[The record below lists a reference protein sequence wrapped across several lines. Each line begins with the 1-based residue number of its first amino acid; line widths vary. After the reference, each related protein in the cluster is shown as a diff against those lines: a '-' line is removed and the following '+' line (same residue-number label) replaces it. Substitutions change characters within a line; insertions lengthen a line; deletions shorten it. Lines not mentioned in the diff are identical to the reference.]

1 MFSFSKAKYPRLVQ
15 IAINTILQPT
25 YSEELPIHAR
35 REEIIRAIKD
45 NQIVVIAGETG
56 SGKTTQIPKF
66 LIDAGYGQ
74 NGLIGCT
81 QPRRVAALSVAQ
93 RIAEELG
100 VSYGN
105 EVGAKIRFTD
115 QTRKDTT
122 IKVMTDGIL
131 LNEIQDDPMLRAYD
145 AIIIDEAHERS
156 LNIDFILGCLRQLAH
171 QRKDLKIV
179 ITSATIDTA
188 SFSKAFDGAPI
199 IEVSGRMY
207 PVDTIYR
214 PIEEILEDA
223 GDLTFIEAAAEQV
236 SEIINHNREGD
247 ILVFLSGE
255 RDIHELRRKLEDTHA
270 RSCDILPL
278 YGRMANAD
286 QQRIFHP
293 QGRRR
298 VILST
303 NIAETSLTVPGIR
316 YVVDTGLARIS
327 RYSATSRTQR
337 LPIEPIAQSSADQR
351 KGRCGRV
358 SNGVCYRLYSE
369 QDFLGRPRFT
379 TPEIHRSNL
388 ASVILRMLAFRLGDI
403 RTFPFI
409 DPPSD
414 TAIRG
419 GYRLLEELDAVY
431 SDSRSDNEDD
441 YRLTKLGRKLA
452 RLPVDPTVA
461 RMLLQA
467 QRENAVEDVLVIAS
481 GLSIQDPRERP
492 AELAK
497 EADEMQK
504 RFVHKES
511 DFLTL
516 LNIWNAYHDEM
527 DRLSQGQLRKFCKKH
542 FVSYQRMREWRD
554 VHHQLERVLKNL
566 KMLPSSQ
573 SNAPGGLGRKTG
585 DAEPKS
591 PASAPRSNERGHK
604 AKQAT
609 SNKQHSQLPTPHSSL
624 GSEAATYAAIHRS
637 ILTGL
642 LSNIA
647 VKEEEHNY
655 RGPRNRKALLFPGSG
670 LFDHETA
677 KKQRK
682 ASYAKK
688 SKPKPAKTTAPA
700 WIVCGEWMETSR
712 LFARTAAKVNVQW
725 IEDMAGDLLKLKHSE
740 PFWSTKSAAALC
752 KQRKV
757 LFGLEIGRSNVSLSR
772 IAPDES
778 TDIFVRN
785 GLIETGIRER
795 PDFLKHNTEIAEKA
809 ESELARRRLGS
820 GFAVED
826 RLFDFYRQRLNAVG
840 SYAELRS
847 FAKREHGG
855 RLDFLKATIDDLLP
869 ETEQDDTLEAFPKSL
884 VIGGSELP
892 LNYRH
897 EPGGD
902 DDGVTLCVPITQLGA
917 IQQGTLD
924 WAVPGH
930 IEEKIE
936 SLLRGLPKQIRIS
949 LHPLKERAAEL
960 RTKLKPSERPLREQ
974 LADTLREQY
983 QIQTYKDDWSKTEIP
998 DYLQPR
1004 IQIENTKGDIL
1015 ADGRDLDTLR
1025 ATLEST
1031 AKEVSSGSGLD
1042 AIPAWQQAT
1051 AQYER
1056 ENLSSWNFGDLPLEI
1071 DLSGDSGLPLK
1082 AYPALVKE
1090 GERVHLR
1097 LLPVAD
1103 AALEATRHGWPA
1115 LATTVMGRD
1124 IAWLR
1129 NDLKDLKQLGALLL
1143 PLGSFDAIKASAWG
1157 HLQRHLFRCGE
1168 CLPLKESR
1176 FKKVLARADEDRRGI
1191 VTKLADRLRALLE
1204 ARQAI
1209 SLLLEQKKTS
1219 KAIVY
1224 PGMRAQLESLAP
1236 ADVLEQYSFAELPHL
1251 TRFLKAMHLRA
1262 ERAKDSIQ
1270 RDMEKS
1276 KRVTPYEARS
1286 TTLSKL
1292 AKTPAQQN
1300 EFKAYRILLEEFK
1313 VSVYAQELGTAQKVS
1328 EKRLDHLADE
1338 IERKLK

>member
-1 MFSFSKAKYPRLVQ
+1 MPS
-15 IAINTILQPT
+15 ILQT
-25 YSEELPIHAR
+25 SYSEDLPIHAR
-35 REEIIRAIKD
+35 REEIIRAIQQ

-66 LIDAGYGQ
+66 LLDAGYGK

-100 VSYGN
+100 VTYGN

-115 QTRKDTT
+115 QTRHDTA

-156 LNIDFILGCLRQLAH
+156 LNIDFILGCLRQLTDL
-171 QRKDLKIV
+171 RKDLRIV
-179 ITSATIDTA
+179 ITSATIDTE

-199 IEVSGRMY
+199 IEVSGRMF
-207 PVDTIYR
+207 PVDTYYR
-214 PIEEILEDA
+214 PIEEMLEDA
-223 GDLTFIEAAAEQV
+223 GDLTFIEAAAELIN
-236 SEIINHNREGD
+236 EIINHNNEGD
-247 ILVFLSGE
+247 ILVFLPGE
-255 RDIHELRRKLEDTHA
+255 RDINELRRKLEDSRA
-270 RSCDILPL
+270 RGCDILPL

-298 VILST
+298 IILST

-327 RYSATSRTQR
+327 RYSATSRTLR

-369 QDFLGRPRFT
+369 QDFLGRPRYT

-388 ASVILRMLAFRLGDI
+388 ASVILRMLAFQLGDI

-431 SDSRSDNEDD
+431 SDSRSENEDD

-467 QRENAVEDVLVIAS
+467 QREGVIEDVLVIAS

-511 DFLTL
+511 DFLSL

-554 VHHQLERVLKNL
+554 VHHQLERVLKSL
-566 KMLPSSQ
+566 KMMPSGKD
-573 SNAPGGLGRKTG
+573 NAPRGLGRKTG
-585 DAEPKS
+585 GSEPSTQAAK
-591 PASAPRSNERGHK
+591 ANAPRSNERGHK
-604 AKQAT
+604 PKQHPTSKQQAT
-609 SNKQHSQLPTPHSSL
+609 SNTPHSTPVIPHSSL

-670 LFDHETA
+670 LFDHATA

-682 ASYAKK
+682 ASYAKT

-712 LFARTAAKVNVQW
+712 LFARTAAKVQVQW
-725 IEDMAGDLLKLKHSE
+725 IEDVAGDLLKLKHSE

-752 KQRKV
+752 KQRKM
-757 LFGLEIGRSNVSLSR
+757 LFGLEISQSNISLSR
-772 IAPDES
+772 IDPDQS
-778 TDIFVRN
+778 TEIFVRN
-785 GLIETGIRER
+785 GLIEQGIRER
-795 PDFLKHNTEIAEKA
+795 PDFLQHNDEVSARA

-826 RLFDFYRQRLNAVG
+826 RLYDFYRQSLTAVG

-847 FAKREHGG
+847 FAKREHQG
-855 RLDFLKATIDDLLP
+855 RLDFLKASIDDLLP
-869 ETEQDDTLEAFPKSL
+869 EEEQTDTTEAFPKSL
-884 VIGGSELP
+884 AIGGSELP
-892 LNYRH
+892 LRYRH

-902 DDGVTLCVPITQLGA
+902 SDGVTLHVPLTQIGA

-930 IEEKIE
+930 LEEKIE
-936 SLLRGLPKQIRIS
+936 SLLRGLPKQIRIQ

-960 RTKLKPSERPLREQ
+960 RKQLKPSERSLREQ
-974 LADTLREQY
+974 LAEQLKEQY
-983 QIQTYKDDWSKTEIP
+983 GIQTFKDNWSKTEIP
-998 DYLQPR
+998 SYLQPR
-1004 IQIENTKGDIL
+1004 IQIENTKGDVL
-1015 ADGRDLDTLR
+1015 ADGRDLDALR
-1025 ATLEST
+1025 ASLETTS
-1031 AKEVSSGSGLD
+1031 KEVSRGNGLD
-1042 AIPAWQQAT
+1042 AIPAWQAAT
-1051 AQYER
+1051 AHYER
-1056 ENLSSWNFGDLPLEI
+1056 ENLSSWSFGDLPAEI

-1082 AYPALVKE
+1082 AFPALVLE
-1090 GERVHLR
+1090 GEQVHLR
-1097 LLPVAD
+1097 LLAD
-1103 AALEATRHGWPA
+1103 ASAARLATQTGWPA
-1115 LATTVMGRD
+1115 LGTIVMGRD

-1129 NDLKDLKQLGALLL
+1129 NDLKDLKQIGALLL
-1143 PLGSFDAIKASAWG
+1143 PLGDFDTVKASAW
-1157 HLQRHLFRCGE
+1157 HHIQNHLFRTGE
-1168 CLPLKESR
+1168 YLPLKESR
-1176 FKKVLARADEDRRGI
+1176 FKKVLARADEERRGI
-1191 VTKLADRLRALLE
+1191 VPKLKEQLCALLE
-1204 ARQAI
+1204 ARQDI
-1209 SLLLEQKKTS
+1209 CLLLEQKKTS
-1219 KAIVY
+1219 KALVY
-1224 PGMRAQLESLAP
+1224 PGMRAQMERLAP
-1236 ADVLEQYSFAELPHL
+1236 SNILEHYSFTELPHL
-1251 TRFLKAMHLRA
+1251 TRFLKAMRLRA
-1262 ERAKDSIQ
+1262 ERAKDSLQ
-1270 RDMEKS
+1270 RDIEKS
-1276 KRVTPYEARS
+1276 KRVAPYETRS
-1286 TTLSKL
+1286 AALIKL
-1292 AKTPAQQN
+1292 AKAPAQQSAV
-1300 EFKAYRILLEEFK
+1300 KAYHMLLEEFK
-1313 VSVYAQELGTAQKVS
+1313 VSVYAQELRTSQKVS
-1328 EKRLDHLADE
+1328 EKRLDKLADE
-1338 IERKLK
+1338 LERTLK

>member
-1 MFSFSKAKYPRLVQ
+1 L
-15 IAINTILQPT
+15 L
-25 YSEELPIHAR
+25 
-35 REEIIRAIKD
+35 
-45 NQIVVIAGETG
+45 
-56 SGKTTQIPKF
+56 
-66 LIDAGYGQ
+66 
-74 NGLIGCT
+74 GCT

-100 VSYGN
+100 VTYGN

-115 QTRKDTT
+115 QTRHDTV

-131 LNEIQDDPMLRAYD
+131 LNEIQDDPQLSAYE
-145 AIIIDEAHERS
+145 AIVIDEAHERS
-156 LNIDFILGCLRQLAH
+156 LNIDFILGFLRNLTAR
-171 QRKDLKIV
+171 RKDLKII
-179 ITSATIDTA
+179 ITSATIDTEV
-188 SFSKAFDGAPI
+188 FSKAFDGAPI

-207 PVDTIYR
+207 PVDTIYC
-214 PIEEILEDA
+214 PIEEILEDS
-223 GDLTFIEAAAEQV
+223 GDLTFIDAAAEV
-236 SEIINHNREGD
+236 ITSIVDGNREGD
-247 ILVFLSGE
+247 LLVFLPGE
-255 RDIHELRRKLEDTHA
+255 RDINELRRKLEDTRA

-278 YGRMANAD
+278 YGRLANAD

-293 QGRRR
+293 AGRRR
-298 VILST
+298 IILST

-316 YVVDTGLARIS
+316 YVIDTGLARVS

-369 QDFLGRPRFT
+369 QDFLSRPRFT

-419 GYRLLEELDAVY
+419 GYRLLDELGAVY

-441 YRLTKLGRKLA
+441 YRLTRLGRKLA
-452 RLPVDPTVA
+452 QLPVDPTVA
-461 RMLLQA
+461 RMLLHA
-467 QRENAVEDVLVIAS
+467 KEEDVVEDVLVIAS

-492 AELAK
+492 AELMK

-511 DFLTL
+511 DFLTI
-516 LNIWNAYHDEM
+516 LNIWNAYHLEM
-527 DRLSQGQLRKFCKKH
+527 DRLTQGQLRKFCKQH

-554 VHHQLERVLKNL
+554 IHHQLERILKNL
-566 KMLPSSQ
+566 KLLPTGRSDLRDKAK
-573 SNAPGGLGRKTG
+573 APGTV
-585 DAEPKS
+585 
-591 PASAPRSNERGHK
+591 ERDQK
-604 AKQAT
+604 AKLPAT
-609 SNKQHSQLPTPHSSL
+609 NNDLH
-624 GSEAATYAAIHRS
+624 YAAIHRS

-670 LFDHETA
+670 LFDHATA

-682 ASYAKK
+682 AAYAKT
-688 SKPKPAKTTAPA
+688 SKPKPAKTTAPD

-712 LFARTAAKVNVQW
+712 LFARTAAKVEVKW
-725 IEDMAGDLLKLKHSE
+725 IEELAGDLLQIKHSE

-757 LFGLEIGRSNVSLSR
+757 LFGLELGRANVSLSP
-772 IAPDES
+772 IDPDES

-785 GLIETGIRER
+785 GLIEVGIKER
-795 PDFLKHNTEIAEKA
+795 PDFLQHNADVCERA

-820 GFAVED
+820 GFAIED
-826 RLFDFYRQRLNAVG
+826 RLFDFYRQRLRAVG

-855 RLDFLKATIDDLLP
+855 RLDFLNASLDDLLP
-869 ETEQDDTLEAFPKSL
+869 ETEQHDTTEAFPKSL
-884 VIGGSELP
+884 TLGGSALP
-892 LNYRH
+892 LQYRH
-897 EPGGD
+897 DPGGET
-902 DDGVTLCVPITQLGA
+902 DGVTLCVPITQIGA

-930 IEEKIE
+930 LEEKIE
-936 SLLRGLPKQIRIS
+936 SLLRGLPKQIRIR
-949 LHPLKERAAEL
+949 LHPLKERAADL
-960 RTKLKPSERPLREQ
+960 RKILKPSERSLREQ
-974 LADTLREQY
+974 LADTLRTEFA
-983 QIQTYKDDWSKTEIP
+983 INTFKDDWDKTEIP
-998 DYLQPR
+998 NYLKPR
-1004 IQIENTKGDIL
+1004 IQIENTKGEIL
-1015 ADGRDLDTLR
+1015 AAGRELAALR
-1025 ATLEST
+1025 EALEVT
-1031 AKEVSSGSGLD
+1031 AKETAAGNGLD

-1051 AQYER
+1051 ARYER
-1056 ENLSSWNFGDLPLEI
+1056 ENLTAWSFGDMPDFI
-1071 DLSGDSGLPLK
+1071 DLAGVSGLPLK
-1082 AYPALVKE
+1082 AFPALVCE
-1090 GERVHLR
+1090 GDKVHLR
-1097 LLPVAD
+1097 LLPDQATALAAITKGW
-1103 AALEATRHGWPA
+1103 AALGEI
-1115 LATTVMGRD
+1115 VMGRD

-1129 NDLKDLKQLGALLL
+1129 RDLKDLKQLGALLY
-1143 PLGSFDAIKASAWG
+1143 PLGDFETIKTDAWK
-1157 HLQRHLFRCGE
+1157 HLQRHLFRSGE
-1168 CLPLKESR
+1168 PLQLKEAH
-1176 FKKVLARADEDRRGI
+1176 FKKVLARADQERCGI
-1191 VTKLADRLRALLE
+1191 IPQLVDQLRDLLE
-1204 ARQAI
+1204 VRHQI

-1236 ADVLEQYSFAELPHL
+1236 ANILDQSAFNELPHI
-1251 TRFLKAMHLRA
+1251 TRFLKAMRIRA
-1262 ERAKDSIQ
+1262 ERAKESTQ
-1270 RDMEKS
+1270 RDIEKS
-1276 KRVTPYEARS
+1276 KRTAPYETRL
-1286 TTLSKL
+1286 TTLTKL
-1292 AKTPAQQN
+1292 AKSPAQQAEVRN
-1300 EFKAYRILLEEFK
+1300 YRMLLEEFK
-1313 VSVYAQELGTAQKVS
+1313 VSVYAQALGTAQKVS
-1328 EKRLDHLADE
+1328 EKRLDTLADD

>member
-1 MFSFSKAKYPRLVQ
+1 MPS
-15 IAINTILQPT
+15 ILQT
-25 YSEELPIHAR
+25 SYSEDLPIHAR
-35 REEIIRAIKD
+35 REEIIRAIQQ

-66 LIDAGYGQ
+66 LLDAGYGQ

-100 VSYGN
+100 VTYGN

-115 QTRKDTT
+115 QTRHDTA

-156 LNIDFILGCLRQLAH
+156 LNIDFILGCLRQLTDL
-171 QRKDLKIV
+171 RKDLRIV
-179 ITSATIDTA
+179 ITSATIDTE

-199 IEVSGRMY
+199 IEVSGRMF
-207 PVDTIYR
+207 PVDTYYR
-214 PIEEILEDA
+214 PIEEMLEDA
-223 GDLTFIEAAAEQV
+223 GDLTFIEAAAELIN
-236 SEIINHNREGD
+236 EIINHNNQGD
-247 ILVFLSGE
+247 ILVFLPGE
-255 RDIHELRRKLEDTHA
+255 RDINELRRKLEDSRA
-270 RSCDILPL
+270 RGCDILPL

-298 VILST
+298 IILST

-327 RYSATSRTQR
+327 RYSATSRTLR

-369 QDFLGRPRFT
+369 QDFLGRPRYT

-388 ASVILRMLAFRLGDI
+388 ASVILRMLAFQLGDI

-431 SDSRSDNEDD
+431 SDSRSENEDD

-467 QRENAVEDVLVIAS
+467 QREGVIEDVLVIAS

-554 VHHQLERVLKNL
+554 VHHQLERVLKSL
-566 KMLPSSQ
+566 KMMPSGKSTTPR
-573 SNAPGGLGRKTG
+573 AVGRQTG
-585 DAEPKS
+585 VAEPS
-591 PASAPRSNERGHK
+591 TQSARANAPRSDERGHK
-604 AKQAT
+604 PKQHPTSKQQAT
-609 SNKQHSQLPTPHSSL
+609 SNTPHSTAVTPHSSL

-670 LFDHETA
+670 LFDHATA

-682 ASYAKK
+682 ASYAKT

-712 LFARTAAKVNVQW
+712 LFARTAAKVQVQW
-725 IEDMAGDLLKLKHSE
+725 IEDVAGDLLKLKHSE

-752 KQRKV
+752 KQRKM
-757 LFGLEIGRSNVSLSR
+757 LFGLEIGQSNISLTR
-772 IAPDES
+772 IDPDQS
-778 TDIFVRN
+778 TEIFVRN
-785 GLIETGIRER
+785 GLIEQGIRER
-795 PDFLKHNTEIAEKA
+795 PDFLQHNDEVSARA

-826 RLFDFYRQRLNAVG
+826 RLYDFYRQSLTAVG

-847 FAKREHGG
+847 FAKREHQG
-855 RLDFLKATIDDLLP
+855 RLDFLKASIDDLLP
-869 ETEQDDTLEAFPKSL
+869 EEEQTDTTEAFPKSL
-884 VIGGSELP
+884 AIGGSELP
-892 LNYRH
+892 LRYRH

-902 DDGVTLCVPITQLGA
+902 SDGVTLHVPLTQIGA

-930 IEEKIE
+930 LEEKIE
-936 SLLRGLPKQIRIS
+936 SLLRGLPKQIRIQ

-960 RTKLKPSERPLREQ
+960 RKQLKPSERSLREQ
-974 LADTLREQY
+974 LAEQLKEQY
-983 QIQTYKDDWSKTEIP
+983 GIQTFKDNWSKTEIP
-998 DYLQPR
+998 SYLQPR
-1004 IQIENTKGDIL
+1004 IQIENTKGDVL
-1015 ADGRDLDTLR
+1015 ADGRDLDALR
-1025 ATLEST
+1025 ASLETTS
-1031 AKEVSSGSGLD
+1031 KEVSRGNGLD
-1042 AIPAWQQAT
+1042 AIPAWQAAT
-1051 AQYER
+1051 AHYER
-1056 ENLSSWNFGDLPLEI
+1056 ENLSSWSFGDLPAEI

-1082 AYPALVKE
+1082 AFPALVLE
-1090 GERVHLR
+1090 GEQVHLR
-1097 LLPVAD
+1097 LLAD
-1103 AALEATRHGWPA
+1103 ASVARLATQTGWPA
-1115 LATTVMGRD
+1115 LGTIVMGRD

-1129 NDLKDLKQLGALLL
+1129 NDLKDLKQIGALLL
-1143 PLGSFDAIKASAWG
+1143 PLGDFDTVKASAW
-1157 HLQRHLFRCGE
+1157 HHIQNHLFRTGE
-1168 CLPLKESR
+1168 YLPLKESR
-1176 FKKVLARADEDRRGI
+1176 FKKVLARADEERRGI
-1191 VTKLADRLRALLE
+1191 VPKLKEQLCALLE
-1204 ARQAI
+1204 ARQDI
-1209 SLLLEQKKTS
+1209 CLLLEQKKTS
-1219 KAIVY
+1219 KALVY
-1224 PGMRAQLESLAP
+1224 PGMRAQMERLAP
-1236 ADVLEQYSFAELPHL
+1236 ANILEHYSFTELPHL
-1251 TRFLKAMHLRA
+1251 TRFLKAMRLRA
-1262 ERAKDSIQ
+1262 ERAKDSLQ
-1270 RDMEKS
+1270 RDIEKS
-1276 KRVTPYEARS
+1276 KRVAPYETRS
-1286 TTLSKL
+1286 AALIKL
-1292 AKTPAQQN
+1292 AKAPAQQSAV
-1300 EFKAYRILLEEFK
+1300 KAYHMLLEEFK
-1313 VSVYAQELGTAQKVS
+1313 VSVYAQELGTSQKVS
-1328 EKRLDHLADE
+1328 EKRLDKLADE
-1338 IERKLK
+1338 LERTLK

>member
-1 MFSFSKAKYPRLVQ
+1 M
-15 IAINTILQPT
+15 
-25 YSEELPIHAR
+25 
-35 REEIIRAIKD
+35 
-45 NQIVVIAGETG
+45 IAGETG

-100 VSYGN
+100 VTYGN

-115 QTRKDTT
+115 QTRHDTA

-131 LNEIQDDPMLRAYD
+131 LNEIQDDPLLKAYD

-156 LNIDFILGCLRQLAH
+156 LNIDFILGCLRQLAD
-171 QRKDLKIV
+171 QRKDLRIV
-179 ITSATIDTA
+179 ITSATIDTE

-199 IEVSGRMY
+199 IEVSGRTY
-207 PVDTIYR
+207 PVDTYYR
-214 PIEEILEDA
+214 PIEEMLEDA

-236 SEIINHNREGD
+236 NEIIHNNREGD
-247 ILVFLSGE
+247 ILVFLPGE
-255 RDIHELRRKLEDTHA
+255 RDINELRRKLEDSRA

-286 QQRIFHP
+286 QQRIFNP

-298 VILST
+298 IILST

-327 RYSATSRTQR
+327 RYSATSRTLR

-403 RTFPFI
+403 RSFPFI

-431 SDSRSDNEDD
+431 SDSRSENEDA
-441 YRLTKLGRKLA
+441 YRLTKLGRRLA
-452 RLPVDPTVA
+452 QLPVDPTVA

-467 QRENAVEDVLVIAS
+467 KRENALEDVLVIAS

-527 DRLSQGQLRKFCKKH
+527 DRLSQAKLRKFCKQH
-542 FVSYQRMREWRD
+542 FVSYQRMREWRE
-554 VHHQLERVLKNL
+554 VHHQLERILKNL
-566 KMLPSSQ
+566 KLLSS
-573 SNAPGGLGRKTG
+573 GRDDRRAGRETSKAT
-585 DAEPKS
+585 
-591 PASAPRSNERGHK
+591 RSNERAPK
-604 AKQAT
+604 TKQV
-609 SNKQHSQLPTPHSSL
+609 SNNQQPTTNNHL
-624 GSEAATYAAIHRS
+624 TDAGYAAIHRS

-682 ASYAKK
+682 ASYAKT

-712 LFARTAAKVNVQW
+712 LFARTAAKVQVQW
-725 IEDMAGDLLKLKHSE
+725 IEDVAGDLLKLKHSE

-772 IAPDES
+772 IDPDQS

-785 GLIETGIRER
+785 GLIELGIRER
-795 PDFLKHNTEIAEKA
+795 PDFLKHNDAVSERA

-826 RLFDFYRQRLNAVG
+826 RLYDFYRQRLSAVG

-847 FAKREHGG
+847 FAKREHAG
-855 RLDFLKATIDDLLP
+855 RLDFLHASIDDLLP
-869 ETEQDDTLEAFPKSL
+869 EEEQDDTTEAFPKSL
-884 VIGGSELP
+884 AIGGSELP
-892 LNYRH
+892 LRYRH

-902 DDGVTLCVPITQLGA
+902 SDGVTLHVPLTQIGA

-930 IEEKIE
+930 LEEKIE
-936 SLLRGLPKQIRIS
+936 SLLRGLPKQIRIQ

-960 RTKLKPSERPLREQ
+960 RKQLKPSERSLREQ
-974 LADTLREQY
+974 LADQLKAQY
-983 QIQTYKDDWSKTEIP
+983 GIQTFRDNWSKTEIP
-998 DYLQPR
+998 SYLQPR
-1004 IQIENTKGDIL
+1004 IQIENTKGAIL
-1015 ADGRDLDTLR
+1015 ADGRDLDALR
-1025 ATLEST
+1025 ESLKTT
-1031 AKEVSSGSGLD
+1031 AKEVSSGNGLD
-1042 AIPAWQQAT
+1042 AIPAWQAAT
-1051 AQYER
+1051 AHYER
-1056 ENLSSWNFGDLPLEI
+1056 ENLSSWNFGDLPTEI

-1090 GERVHLR
+1090 GESVHLR
-1097 LLPVAD
+1097 LLPDAA

-1115 LATTVMGRD
+1115 LATIIMGRD

-1129 NDLKDLKQLGALLL
+1129 NDLKDLKQLGAGLL
-1143 PLGSFDAIKASAWG
+1143 PLGNFDSIKASAWG

-1168 CLPLKESR
+1168 YLPLKESR
-1176 FKKVLARADEDRRGI
+1176 FNKGLARADEERRGI
-1191 VTKLADRLRALLE
+1191 IPKLCDHLRAHLD
-1204 ARQAI
+1204 ARQDI
-1209 SLLLEQKKTS
+1209 SLLLEQKKTG

-1224 PGMRAQLESLAP
+1224 PGMRAQLESIAP
-1236 ADVLEQYSFAELPHL
+1236 ADLLEQYSFAELPHL
-1251 TRFLKAMHLRA
+1251 TRFLKAMRLRA

-1270 RDMEKS
+1270 RDIEKS
-1276 KRVTPYEARS
+1276 KRVAPHEARS
-1286 TTLSKL
+1286 AALVKL
-1292 AKTPAQQN
+1292 AKTPAQRS
-1300 EFKAYRILLEEFK
+1300 EVKAYRILLEEFK

-1328 EKRLDHLADE
+1328 EKRLDKLADE
-1338 IERKLK
+1338 LEQKLK

>member
-1 MFSFSKAKYPRLVQ
+1 MFRVHRPP
-15 IAINTILQPT
+15 AIKKTILKT
-25 YSEELPIHAR
+25 SYNEELPIHAR
-35 REEIIRAIKD
+35 REEIIRAIQQ
-45 NQIVVIAGETG
+45 NQIIVIAGETG

-66 LIDAGYGQ
+66 LLDAGYGQ

-100 VSYGN
+100 VTYGH

-115 QTRKDTT
+115 QTRKDTA

-131 LNEIQDDPMLRAYD
+131 LNEIQDDPMLRAFD

-156 LNIDFILGCLRQLAH
+156 LNIDFILGCLRQLAD
-171 QRKDLKIV
+171 QRKDLRIV
-179 ITSATIDTA
+179 ITSATIDTE

-199 IEVSGRMY
+199 IEVSGRTY
-207 PVDTIYR
+207 PVDTYYR
-214 PIEEILEDA
+214 PIDGMLEDS

-236 SEIINHNREGD
+236 NEIINHNREGD
-247 ILVFLSGE
+247 ILVFLPGE
-255 RDIHELRRKLEDTHA
+255 RDINELRRKLEDSRA

-303 NIAETSLTVPGIR
+303 NIAETSLTVPSIR

-327 RYSATSRTQR
+327 RYSATSRTLR

-358 SNGVCYRLYSE
+358 SDGVCYRLYSE
-369 QDFLGRPRFT
+369 QDFLGRPHYT

-441 YRLTKLGRKLA
+441 YRLTNLGRKLA

-467 QRENAVEDVLVIAS
+467 QCEGAIEEVLVIAS

-554 VHHQLERVLKNL
+554 VHYQLERVLKSL
-566 KMLPSSQ
+566 KMMPSRKVE
-573 SNAPGGLGRKTG
+573 PRKTK
-585 DAEPKS
+585 AKS
-591 PASAPRSNERGHK
+591 SGRDDLRVVREEFNAPRSHKRGHK
-604 AKQAT
+604 AKQT
-609 SNKQHSQLPTPHSSL
+609 TNNKQPATNNQPATPLDSKTDA
-624 GSEAATYAAIHRS
+624 GYAAIHRS
-637 ILTGL
+637 ILSGL

-670 LFDHETA
+670 LFDHATA
-677 KKQRK
+677 KQQRK
-682 ASYAKK
+682 ASYAKT

-712 LFARTAAKVNVQW
+712 LFARTAAKVQVQW
-725 IEDMAGDLLKLKHSE
+725 IEDLAGDLLKLKHSE

-757 LFGLEIGRSNVSLSR
+757 LYGLEIGRSNVSLSR
-772 IAPDES
+772 IDPDQS
-778 TDIFVRN
+778 TEIFVRN
-785 GLIETGIRER
+785 GLIEQGIRER
-795 PDFLKHNTEIAEKA
+795 PDFLQHNDEVSERA

-826 RLFDFYRQRLNAVG
+826 RLYEFYRQRLSAVG

-847 FAKREHGG
+847 FAKSEHGG
-855 RLDFLKATIDDLLP
+855 RLDFLKASIDDLLP
-869 ETEQDDTLEAFPKSL
+869 EEEQDDTTEAFPKSL
-884 VIGGSELP
+884 AIGGSELP
-892 LNYRH
+892 LRYRH

-902 DDGVTLCVPITQLGA
+902 DDGVTLCVPLTQIGA

-930 IEEKIE
+930 LEEKIE
-936 SLLRGLPKQIRIS
+936 SLLRGLPKQIRIQ
-949 LHPLKERAAEL
+949 LHPLKQRAAEL
-960 RTKLKPSERPLREQ
+960 RQQLKPSERSLRDQ

-1025 ATLEST
+1025 ATLKST
-1031 AKEVSSGSGLD
+1031 AKEVSRGNGLD
-1042 AIPAWQQAT
+1042 AIPAWQSAT

-1056 ENLSSWNFGDLPLEI
+1056 ENLSSWSFGDLPTEI

-1082 AYPALVKE
+1082 AFPALVLE
-1090 GERVHLR
+1090 GEQVHLR
-1097 LLPVAD
+1097 LLAD
-1103 AALEATRHGWPA
+1103 ASTALHATQTGWPA
-1115 LATTVMGRD
+1115 LGTVVMGRD

-1143 PLGSFDAIKASAWG
+1143 PLGDFDTVKASAW
-1157 HLQRHLFRCGE
+1157 HHIQNHLFRSGE
-1168 CLPLKESR
+1168 YLPLKESR
-1176 FKKVLARADEDRRGI
+1176 FKKVLARADEERLGI
-1191 VTKLADRLRALLE
+1191 VLKLKEQLRALLG
-1204 ARQAI
+1204 ARQDI
-1209 SLLLEQKKTS
+1209 CLLLEQKKTS
-1219 KAIVY
+1219 KALVY
-1224 PGMRAQLESLAP
+1224 PGMRAQMERIAPTNILEH
-1236 ADVLEQYSFAELPHL
+1236 YSFTELPHL

-1262 ERAKDSIQ
+1262 ERAKDSLQ
-1270 RDMEKS
+1270 RDIEKS
-1276 KRVTPYEARS
+1276 KRIAPYETRQAK
-1286 TTLSKL
+1286 LEKL
-1292 AKTPAQQN
+1292 AKTPEQQSQL
-1300 EFKAYRILLEEFK
+1300 KAYHMLLEEFK
-1313 VSVYAQELGTAQKVS
+1313 VSVYAQELGTSQKVS
-1328 EKRLDHLADE
+1328 EKRLDKLADE
-1338 IERKLK
+1338 IERQLK